1 MASTMAW
8 GESLEVLLDIG
19 APAFAFTLDDPV
31 LGLLDG
37 EGILD
42 GTTRVDV
49 SEWTQ
54 SISIQR
60 GRTDELAQYQTGS
73 CSIQLFN
80 EDRRFDPINTSSP
93 YYSATLGASSLT
105 PSRRVQI
112 KSKGISIFVGKI
124 QDIDIDYDFNISFVN
139 IIASDNFIELASGI
153 VQTALTPPIEASGA
167 RANRILDLPEISSD
181 ITRNIDSGTQSLG
194 AFPISV
200 GTNALGYLQA
210 CAEAEAGDFFIK
222 ADGEIRFSNRTTALF
237 PTSISATFS
246 DTGSNIPYTTLG
258 ITYGSELL
266 YNKIIT
272 SIEGG
277 AAQIADDATSQSA
290 YGIISLDF
298 TDLLL
303 ETDAQAATLGTSLL
317 ERYKNPE
324 YRFDNISAMYNGL
337 SAANQTILSSLE
349 LASFVSVTR
358 TFPSGTP
365 SSVTQI
371 VRLEQIR
378 HQISPTGHRVELRL
392 APAQLVYPF
401 TLDDPIYS
409 RLDADNALS

>member
-19 APAFAFTLDDPV
+19 APTNFFTLDDPV

-37 EGILD
+37 TGVLD

-49 SEWTQ
+49 SQWVQ

-80 EDRRFDPINTSSP
+80 ENRRFDPINTSSP

-105 PSRRVQI
+105 PSRRVQV

-139 IIASDNFIELASGI
+139 IIASDNFVELASTVI
-153 VQTALTPPIEASGA
+153 ETALTPSAELSGT
-167 RANRILDLPEISSD
+167 RVNNILNLPEVDSTL
-181 ITRNIDSGTQSLG
+181 TRSIDTGTQSLG
-194 AFPISV
+194 AFPITV
-200 GTNALGYLQA
+200 GTNVLGYLQA
-210 CAEAEAGDFFIK
+210 CALAEAGDFFIK
-222 ADGEIRFSNRTTALF
+222 ADGAIRFSERIEAIF
-237 PTSISATFS
+237 PDTIAATFS

-277 AAQIADDATSQSA
+277 TAQIANDATSQSA

-298 TDLLL
+298 TDTLL
-303 ETDAQAATLGTSLL
+303 ETDAQAAALGTSLL
-317 ERYKNPE
+317 ERYKNPQ

-349 LASFVSVTR
+349 LAGFVSITR

-365 SSVTQI
+365 SSVSQV
-371 VRLEQIR
+371 VRVEQIR
-378 HQISPTGHRVELRL
+378 HQITPTGHRVELRL
-392 APAQLVYPF
+392 APAQLVFRF
-401 TLDDPIYS
+401 TLDDPILS
-409 RLDADNALS
+409 RLDALNAVS